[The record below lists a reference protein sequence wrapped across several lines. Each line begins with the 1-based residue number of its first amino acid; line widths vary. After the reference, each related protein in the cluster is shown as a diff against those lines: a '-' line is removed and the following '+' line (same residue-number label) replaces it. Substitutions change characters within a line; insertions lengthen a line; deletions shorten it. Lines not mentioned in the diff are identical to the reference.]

1 MDQTPSLPANA
12 AEPMASTAPPA
23 PAEPVRHTVL
33 LVDDEM
39 GILRALKR
47 VLRRDGHEV
56 VLANGGREG
65 IEVLES
71 REVHLIIC
79 DQRMPEVAGPEVLA
93 RAFELQPNAF
103 RITLTGQ
110 TDLKAAQQSINEGH
124 VNQFLMK
131 PWDDDQ
137 IRKSV
142 TDGLRSYQL
151 VVENRRLQELTRSQ
165 NAELEAWNQTLEA
178 KVTQRTEEL
187 TSRNAQI
194 NQTHKAV
201 ERMLHDYVEMT
212 ASLMEV
218 MSPSLGLH
226 SKRVAQLSKRVGT
239 WMKVSPMVLRDLELT
254 GYLHDLGKVA
264 SLTDDSAD
272 AAGSSAEVGFQMLGR
287 VAGFHRIALA
297 VRHQADRFDGEGN
310 VSGLV
315 GEKIPIIS
323 RVLAVVEAYD
333 AAVFVNPEDPTQ
345 IDPAAGRRVL
355 QEQAGKTLDPK
366 VAHELL
372 QRLKPVAAAAAA
384 VSKAAA
390 PEPQQAQAQ
399 SQAQADVEAPAYE
412 LVDVPAK
419 HVREKMI
426 IDQDLVNNAGVLM
439 VKGGTMLTQAMVE
452 RIRKMAHVELL
463 LKTLAIRVLPPEPET
478 KTQAAA

>member
-1 MDQTPSLPANA
+1 M
-12 AEPMASTAPPA
+12 
-23 PAEPVRHTVL
+23 RHTVL
-33 LVDDEM
+33 LVDDEI

-56 VLANGGREG
+56 VMANGGREG

-93 RAFELQPNAF
+93 RAFELQPDAF

-110 TDLKAAQQSINEGH
+110 TDLTAAQQSINEGH

-137 IRKSV
+137 IRKAV
-142 TDGLRSYQL
+142 ADGLRSSAL
-151 VVENRRLQELTRSQ
+151 VVENRRLEELTRAQ

-178 KVTQRTEEL
+178 KVTLRTEEL
-187 TSRNAQI
+187 TARNALI

-201 ERMLHDYVEMT
+201 ERMLHDFVELT

-226 SKRVAQLSKRVGT
+226 SKRVAQLSKRLGG

-264 SLTDDSAD
+264 SMADDSAD
-272 AAGSSAEVGFQMLGR
+272 GAESSPEVGYQMLVA

-310 VSGLV
+310 ASGLV
-315 GEKIPIIS
+315 GEKIPVIS

-355 QEQAGKTLDPK
+355 KDQSGKTLDPK
-366 VAHELL
+366 VVQELL
-372 QRLKPVAAAAAA
+372 QRLKPVASPTPVAQE
-384 VSKAAA
+384 S
-390 PEPQQAQAQ
+390 QAQAQ
-399 SQAQADVEAPAYE
+399 AHAEPAAVEPE

-419 HVREKMI
+419 HVREGMVIHK
-426 IDQDLVNNAGVLM
+426 DLVNNAGVLM
-439 VKGGTMLTQAMVE
+439 VKAGTVMTQTMVE
-452 RIRKMAHVELL
+452 RIRKMAHGELL
-463 LKTLAIRVLPPEPET
+463 LKTLTIRVMPPEADDKP
-478 KTQAAA
+478 QAAA